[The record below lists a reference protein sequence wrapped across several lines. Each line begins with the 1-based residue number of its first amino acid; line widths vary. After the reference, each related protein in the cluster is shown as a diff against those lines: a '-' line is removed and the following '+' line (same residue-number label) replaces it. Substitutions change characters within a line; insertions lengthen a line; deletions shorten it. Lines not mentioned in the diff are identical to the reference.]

1 MFKRKLLKEIEV
13 NGIIELENTEL
24 NHWFVFISLEKS

>member
-24 NHWFVFISLEKS
+24 NQWFVFISLEKS